1 MPEKRLPMRKIKEVL
16 RLHHEAHLSERR
28 IADICLIGKGT
39 VQRYLERAAAA
50 GLGWPLPEQLDDAQ
64 LEKLLFPP
72 ASAPPPERPLP
83 DFTKV
88 HHELK
93 ANRSVTLQ
101 LLWQEYKENC
111 PDGVNYSWF
120 CDRYRDWARHL
131 DVVLRQ
137 DHRAGEK
144 TFVDHAG
151 DTIPVIDPHSGQ
163 SRPACIFVAVLGA
176 SNYTYGE
183 ATWTRDLDD
192 WIGSHTRAL
201 QFFDGSTRLVVPDQW
216 RAGVRQ
222 PCYYEPELNRT
233 YQDWAAHNGV
243 AVVPARPR
251 RPRDKAKAEQ
261 GVLLVQRWVVAVLRK
276 RQFFSLAQLNEAI
289 RELVAK
295 LNQKPFR
302 KLAGSRL
309 ELYEKLDRPA
319 LQPLPSQPY
328 VFAQWKKVRV
338 GLDYHVEV
346 EGHHYST
353 PYQLV
358 GQQIEVCYTAAT
370 VEIVC
375 RGKRV
380 ASHARSAQTP
390 GRTTDPAHRPKSHQK
405 YLEWTPTRLLEWAG
419 TIGAFTVR
427 FVETLLTTKPHPEA
441 GYRAAMGLLPLSRQ
455 YGQQRLE
462 AASTRAV
469 RYQLYRLANV
479 RSILATKLD
488 QQPLPELVAPPAPV
502 EHDNIRGADYYAN
515 GEAAPLGEV
524 AG

>member
-16 RLHHEAHLSERR
+16 RLHYEAHLSERR
-28 IADICLIGKGT
+28 IAGVCLIGKGT
-39 VQRYLERAAAA
+39 VQRRLERAAAA
-50 GLGWPLPEQLDDAQ
+50 GLGWPLAEPLDDAQ
-64 LEKLLFPP
+64 LEKLLFAP
-72 ASAPPPERPLP
+72 APAPPGERPLL

-93 ANRSVTLQ
+93 SNRSVTLQ
-101 LLWQEYKENC
+101 LLWQEYKESH
-111 PDGVNYSWF
+111 PEGINYSWF
-120 CDRYRDWARHL
+120 CGQYRDWRRHL

-151 DTIPVIDPHSGQ
+151 DTIPVIEPSTGQ
-163 SRPACIFVAVLGA
+163 SRPAYIFVAVLGA
-176 SNYTYGE
+176 SSYTYAE
-183 ATWTRDLDD
+183 ATWRRDLDE

-201 QFFDGSTRLVVPDQW
+201 EFFDGVTRLVVPDQW
-216 RAGVRQ
+216 RAGVSQ
-222 PCYYEPELNRT
+222 PCYWEPELNRT
-233 YQDWAAHNGV
+233 CQDWAAHNGV

-251 RPRDKAKAEQ
+251 HRRDKAKVEQ
-261 GVLLVQRWVVAVLRK
+261 GVLLVQRWVVAVVRK

-302 KLAGSRL
+302 KLPGSRV

-319 LQPLPSQPY
+319 LQPLPSQPC

-353 PYQLV
+353 PYQLA
-358 GQQIEVCYTAAT
+358 GQQIEVRYTAAT
-370 VEIVC
+370 VEMVC

-380 ASHARSAQTP
+380 ASHVRSAQAP
-390 GRTTDPAHRPKSHQK
+390 GGTTDPAHRPKSHQK
-405 YLEWTPTRLLEWAG
+405 YLEWTPTRLLEWAS
-419 TIGAFTVR
+419 TIGPFTVR
-427 FVETLLTTKPHPEA
+427 FVETLFTTKAHPEA

-462 AASTRAV
+462 AAATRAV

-479 RSILATKLD
+479 RSILAAKLD

-502 EHDNIRGADYYAN
+502 EHDNIRGADYYTNREPARL
-515 GEAAPLGEV
+515 EEV